1 MNPYATRRKAH
12 KIRDFSP
19 YGLATGARVPHSR
32 IMIAPTPAPALAL
45 AHVDTW
51 VFDLDNTLYPASC
64 ELFHQVD
71 RRMGEYIGQL
81 FGLDFEAARKIQK
94 DYYRSYGTT
103 LRGLM
108 LRHRVDPQAYL
119 DYVHD
124 IDLTVMD
131 PSPALDAALDGLI
144 GSKVIFTN
152 ANRGHAEAVIERLGI
167 ARHFDAIFDIHA
179 ADYIPK
185 PETETYHRFLKA
197 CAVRPERA
205 VLFEDT
211 AANLAPAHALGMATV
226 LVRPGEAGV
235 ENDNTAA
242 HVHHVAD
249 DLTAFLGTL
258 TRA

>member
-1 MNPYATRRKAH
+1 MTM
-12 KIRDFSP
+12 
-19 YGLATGARVPHSR
+19 T
-32 IMIAPTPAPALAL
+32 APAAAPPL

-71 RRMGEYIGQL
+71 QRMGEYIGQL
-81 FGLDFEAARKIQK
+81 FGLDYAAARKIQK

-108 LRHRVDPQAYL
+108 LRHQVDPQAYL

-124 IDLTVMD
+124 IDLTVME
-131 PSPALDAALDGLI
+131 PSPALDAAIGALE

-185 PETETYHRFLKA
+185 PEPETYDRFLKA
-197 CAVRPERA
+197 CAVRPDRA

-235 ENDNTAA
+235 ENDDKAP

-249 DLTAFLGTL
+249 DLTEFLRALGTSRK
-258 TRA
+258 TG